1 MGWGDDDNES
11 SDGSSWAFSA
21 STSSSDANND
31 SSETGVSAFS
41 TDPAQNT
48 GQRPL
53 SNWGEEPR
61 LDDSSEPKTWSI
73 WHSIARLFGAA
84 RS

>member
-1 MGWGDDDNES
+1 MGQDDQKEN

-21 STSSSDANND
+21 STSSANADNDD
-31 SSETGVSAFS
+31 SSTGVSAFS
-41 TDPAQNT
+41 TDPAQNV
-48 GQRPL
+48 GDRPL

-61 LDDSSEPKTWSI
+61 IDDSIAPKTWSI
-73 WHSIARLFGAA
+73 WHSIARLFGAP